1 MQRYLNLLRINTTV
15 FTLIIMRTTNNFNYK
30 IITIFV
36 TIIRGCTN
44 IRGCTIIEIKLFNIK
59 LNFSILID
67 IVH

>member
-1 MQRYLNLLRINTTV
+1 
-15 FTLIIMRTTNNFNYK
+15 MRTTNNFNYK